1 MRKED
6 MKPAKAHE
14 HHAPHPEKACDCGP
28 DCKCGCQEGKAC
40 SCGGHCGCGKKCVFK
55 FLLALVI
62 FLAGMGFN
70 ELIHGCCGP
79 CPGKP
84 HHAPM
89 MKAFPSYMDE
99 GGNTIIVINT
109 DGGRPHS
116 FAHHGKHADWKNKK
130 HGKHFKFHGKKAP
143 EEMPAVNEA
152 ETTPNA
158 E

>member
-6 MKPAKAHE
+6 IKPAKE
-14 HHAPHPEKACDCGP
+14 HHMPHHPEAKCDCGP

-40 SCGGHCGCGKKCVFK
+40 SCGNCGCGKKCIFK

-70 ELIHGCCGP
+70 ELINGCCGP

-84 HHAPM
+84 HHTPM

-109 DGGRPHS
+109 DGGRSHS
-116 FAHHGKHADWKNKK
+116 FSHHGKHAD
-130 HGKHFKFHGKKAP
+130 
-143 EEMPAVNEA
+143 
-152 ETTPNA
+152 
-158 E
+158 